1 MSELPQLKAVTSI
14 GGYRLRLRY
23 SDGFVGEVDFADT
36 VARGGTFAFMRK
48 LDRFAAVKVAHGGT
62 SVQWIDDAGDEIDF
76 DAYAQRM
83 IAEANAIAVAPAK

>member
-1 MSELPQLKAVTSI
+1 MSELPHLKAVTPI

-36 VARGGTFAFMRK
+36 VARGGTFAFMGRP
-48 LDRFAAVKVAHGGT
+48 DRFAMVKVAHGGT
-62 SVQWIDDAGDEIDF
+62 SLQWIDDDGDEIDF

-83 IAEANAIAVAPAK
+83 TAEANAVAAAPAK